1 MKQLRQF
8 LQSCQNCRNFT
19 FLIQPYF
26 EMKFVDVK
34 NDVAFRKIFGN
45 ENKTVILISFLNA
58 VLGLEG
64 YSRITEVTLLDPFQL
79 PRLRGERASI
89 IDVRATD
96 KTGATFIVEMQV
108 AEPDGFDKRVL
119 YYSSKDYAGQINAGD
134 DYPLLRPIY
143 FIGILDFNY
152 FKGEEYLSSHSI
164 IDEATGENAFKDLK
178 FRFIELKKFNKQA
191 HELENIIDKWTF
203 FIKNALK
210 LEVMPDNT
218 DDEGL
223 KEAYGEAAEHNWS
236 REAYDAYIY
245 AGMREQDA
253 KGVITLAVDRAE
265 KRVRKEERAKAEA
278 EKAEMKAKAEAKEV
292 EMILEMYAEGMPIAK
307 IAKFAKKSPEQV
319 QQIIA
324 DHADK
329 K

>member
-1 MKQLRQF
+1 
-8 LQSCQNCRNFT
+8 
-19 FLIQPYF
+19 
-26 EMKFVDVK
+26 
-34 NDVAFRKIFGN
+34 
-45 ENKTVILISFLNA
+45 
-58 VLGLEG
+58 
-64 YSRITEVTLLDPFQL
+64 
-79 PRLRGERASI
+79 
-89 IDVRATD
+89 
-96 KTGATFIVEMQV
+96 
-108 AEPDGFDKRVL
+108 
-119 YYSSKDYAGQINAGD
+119 
-134 DYPLLRPIY
+134 
-143 FIGILDFNY
+143 
-152 FKGEEYLSSHSI
+152 
-164 IDEATGENAFKDLK
+164 
-178 FRFIELKKFNKQA
+178 
-191 HELENIIDKWTF
+191 
-203 FIKNALK
+203 
-210 LEVMPDNT
+210 MPDNT

-278 EKAEMKAKAEAKEV
+278 EKAEMKARAEAEKAEMKAKAEAKEV